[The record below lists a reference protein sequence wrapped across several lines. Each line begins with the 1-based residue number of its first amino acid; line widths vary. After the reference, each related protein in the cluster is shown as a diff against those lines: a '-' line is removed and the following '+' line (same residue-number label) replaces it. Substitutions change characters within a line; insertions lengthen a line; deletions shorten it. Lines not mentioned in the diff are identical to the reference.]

1 MDSVDPRS
9 LHLFDKQPSLSLS
22 PAAAWYFRSICR
34 TLQVKGSLSEFLA
47 VKGKGHNLSHE
58 LLSVDTSHVESP
70 KMTRDHWISVP
81 STWQAS
87 WRKML
92 LCLCCII
99 SSSTSEQVVLFSWD
113 CSYELR
119 RHRCHLLFRCL
130 NVTSEVSD
138 THGKLDQVLCDAGWL
153 DLAVFNGSQHGSG
166 RCCLFHQFS
175 KCQGCSSLPETNE
188 VQCKEGVTFK
198 MFWSPETAARFIFGV
213 ETTLLS
219 DFWIPHTDIPN
230 HR

>member
-153 DLAVFNGSQHGSG
+153 DLAVFNGSQHGSDAVSFTSFPNAKDAPLCLKPTRYNAKREWLL
-166 RCCLFHQFS
+166 RCFGLQKRQQGLFL
-175 KCQGCSSLPETNE
+175 G
-188 VQCKEGVTFK
+188 
-198 MFWSPETAARFIFGV
+198 
-213 ETTLLS
+213 
-219 DFWIPHTDIPN
+219 
-230 HR
+230 